1 MPPPQKATIA
11 EHLYWS
17 YANLA
22 MAEVATHYQEAKF
35 SRNHFMIRAKLYSG
49 LVKGTMAPR
58 SFMRDQRIRMKL
70 PKECVYC
77 GETSHLALDHIV
89 PINRGGA
96 DSGENVLWACRK
108 CNSSKS
114 DSDVFEWWFKHRA
127 GFPPLLVIRIYL
139 KQAIAYCNANNLMGR
154 FVEEMDGHPF
164 SFKHIPTDYPE
175 PETLVFAPFYA
186 RKAKAA
192 ATGSPT
198 AADELKQL
206 PTKS

>member
-1 MPPPQKATIA
+1 MPRVRLCWPKWTS
-11 EHLYWS
+11 W
-17 YANLA
+17 
-22 MAEVATHYQEAKF
+22 
-35 SRNHFMIRAKLYSG
+35 RN
-49 LVKGTMAPR
+49 
-58 SFMRDQRIRMKL
+58 
-70 PKECVYC
+70 
-77 GETSHLALDHIV
+77 
-89 PINRGGA
+89 
-96 DSGENVLWACRK
+96 
-108 CNSSKS
+108 NST
-114 DSDVFEWWFKHRA
+114 SDVFEWWFKHRA